1 MRQDCGRTVAKRGRD
16 RENAS
21 VRSGRLLLVAGCLG
35 ILAAACGDSSSQ
47 YIENEDLGVFAKLP
61 SDWAVYD
68 TEQLLTSMNEGDEA
82 LSDAAIERAQSRL
95 WFRGFDASSR
105 PSAEGSVKLGASEPR
120 GFVQISALSQ
130 EERDQINVSGLRSA
144 VIGTDPMYSAQDSMS
159 ALGGISP
166 DDVEVLTDE
175 PAEFEG
181 GYHGNHNVFAV
192 MQGNDVG
199 IVDQTAL
206 LDSTNSRLY
215 LFVVSC
221 DETCY
226 FENNSDDIKAIVDS
240 WTIDDSNVKG

>member
-1 MRQDCGRTVAKRGRD
+1 
-16 RENAS
+16 

-35 ILAAACGDSSSQ
+35 LLLAAGCGDSSSQ

-61 SDWAVYD
+61 DDWAVYD
-68 TEQLLTSMNEGDEA
+68 TEALLTSMNKGEDA
-82 LSDAAIERAQSRL
+82 LSDAAMERAQDRL
-95 WFRGFDASSR
+95 WFRGFDASTE

-120 GFVQISALSQ
+120 GFVQIKALGQ

-144 VIGTDPMYSAQDSMS
+144 VIGTDPLSAGQDSMG
-159 ALGGISP
+159 ALGGIAP
-166 DDVEVLTDE
+166 EDVEVLTDE
-175 PAEFEG
+175 PAQFEG

-192 MQGNDVG
+192 RQGNDVA
-199 IVDQTAL
+199 IVDQTVL
-206 LDSTNSRLY
+206 LDSTSSRIY

-240 WTIDDSNVKG
+240 WTIDESSVEK

>member
-1 MRQDCGRTVAKRGRD
+1 M
-16 RENAS
+16 
-21 VRSGRLLLVAGCLG
+21 RSGRLLLVAGCLG
-35 ILAAACGDSSSQ
+35 LLLAAGCGDSSSQ

-61 SDWAVYD
+61 EDWAVYD
-68 TEQLLTSMNEGDEA
+68 TEALLTSMNKGEDA
-82 LSDAAIERAQSRL
+82 LSDAALERAQDQM
-95 WFRGFDASSR
+95 WFRGFDASTE

-120 GFVQISALSQ
+120 GFVQIQALGQ
-130 EERDQINVSGLRSA
+130 EQRDQINVSGLRSA
-144 VIGTDPMYSAQDSMS
+144 VIGTDPLSAGQDSMG
-159 ALGGISP
+159 ALGGIAAE
-166 DDVEVLTDE
+166 DVEVLTDE

-192 MQGNDVG
+192 RQGNDVA

-206 LDSTNSRLY
+206 LDSTSSRLY

-240 WTIDDSNVKG
+240 WTIDESSVEK